1 MKYIVILCDGMA
13 DYPIAELGGKTPM
26 EVAYKPYMDELC
38 KRSEIGLVRTVPD
51 GMKAGSD
58 VCNLSILGY
67 NPKEYYTGRSP
78 LEALSMGIDLK
89 DNQLALRANLV
100 TVSDEIEYKDKTMI
114 DYSSSEI
121 ETEDARILIYYLKEN
136 LKFENESLYS
146 GISYRHCLIIDNGE
160 MGCELT
166 PPHDI
171 TGKNV
176 VLPNGNNAE
185 RLIELQKQSYELL
198 KDHPI
203 NKKRTAEGKN
213 PANSLWFW
221 GEGVKPKLENFSE
234 LHGIKG
240 SMISAVDLLK
250 GIAKGSGMESI
261 DVVGA
266 NGGLNTNYSGK
277 AKAGLEAL
285 KNNDFVY
292 IHIEAPDEMGHQGLL
307 KEKIQAIENIDKY
320 IVGFLVEE
328 LNKLNIDYR
337 MLICPDHP
345 TPLSTRTHAKDPVPY
360 FIFDKRYEKKDII
373 FSEKTA
379 KIGEYID
386 NGYTLIKRL
395 ISK

>member
-1 MKYIVILCDGMA
+1 MKYIVVLCDGMA
-13 DYPIAELGGKTPM
+13 DYPIAELDGKTPM

-67 NPKEYYTGRSP
+67 DPKKYYTGRSP

-89 DNQLALRANLV
+89 DNQLAIRANLV
-100 TVSDEIEYKDKTMI
+100 TVSEEKEYKDKTMI

-121 ETEDARILIYYLKEN
+121 ETEDARILIEYLKEN
-136 LKFENESLYS
+136 LKFEYESLYS
-146 GISYRHCLIIDNGE
+146 GISYRHCLIIDNGK

-171 TGKNV
+171 TGKRV
-176 VLPNGNNAE
+176 VLPSGNHAE
-185 RLIELQKQSYELL
+185 RLIELQRQSYELL
-198 KDHPI
+198 KDHPL
-203 NKKRTAEGKN
+203 NKKRISEGKN

-221 GEGVKPKLENFSE
+221 GEGVKPKLENFWE

-240 SMISAVDLLK
+240 AMISAVDLLK

-261 DVVGA
+261 GVFGA

-307 KEKIQAIENIDKY
+307 KEKIQAIEKIDKY

-328 LNKLNIDYR
+328 LNKKGVDYR

-345 TPLSTRTHAKDPVPY
+345 TPLSTRTHAKAPVPY
-360 FIFDKRYEKKDII
+360 FIFDKRYEKKDRI

-379 KIGEYID
+379 QIGEYID